1 MSARGSGGTP
11 WPIWAAVTI
20 LVAVI
25 SVFAAKPELLCD
37 QFEIGCSPDQPS
49 SSDGGTIDGIYYMD
63 NISARRVVV
72 TYLSGQ
78 SYRIEEPSGSWP
90 WEGTATLSGTVLSG
104 TANFI
109 NSSTRMN
116 VEGSVRSDGTIRIE
130 YHFIGE
136 NRVDNHVWF
145 PAE

>member
-1 MSARGSGGTP
+1 MSARSSGGTP
-11 WPIWAAVTI
+11 WPVWAAVTV

-25 SVFAAKPELLCD
+25 GVFAAKPDLLCEF
-37 QFEIGCSPDQPS
+37 FEIDCSPDQPS
-49 SSDGGTIDGIYYMD
+49 SSGEGSIDGIYYMD
-63 NISARRVVV
+63 NMIARRVVV

-90 WEGTATLSGTVLSG
+90 WEGTATLSGTALSG

-109 NSSTRMN
+109 NSNARMN
-116 VEGSVRSDGTIRIE
+116 VEGTVRSDGTIRIE
-130 YHFIGE
+130 YRFIGE
-136 NRVDNHVWF
+136 NRVDPHVWY